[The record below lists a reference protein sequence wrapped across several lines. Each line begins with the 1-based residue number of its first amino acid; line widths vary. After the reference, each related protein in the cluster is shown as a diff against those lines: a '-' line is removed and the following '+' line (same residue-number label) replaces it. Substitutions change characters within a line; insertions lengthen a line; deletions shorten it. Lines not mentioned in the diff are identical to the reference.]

1 MFLILGP
8 TLWGRVMHTRDAY
21 KASHFYSG
29 SISFLF
35 RYLHR
40 LARSLVYLPD
50 TFQGPYLVHLKAIGV
65 NMLTEEE
72 QATSRENCQVW
83 KERKEKVKLF
93 EGKQTAAAKKR
104 SGVGDK
110 NKVQKNKEVSFKKS

>member
-1 MFLILGP
+1 MRP
-8 TLWGRVMHTRDAY
+8 Y
-21 KASHFYSG
+21 
-29 SISFLF
+29 
-35 RYLHR
+35 
-40 LARSLVYLPD
+40 
-50 TFQGPYLVHLKAIGV
+50 FQGPYLVHLKAIGV

-104 SGVGDK
+104 VGSGGGD
-110 NKVQKNKEVSFKKS
+110 NIKVQKSKEVSFRDHAKKSLLKNGISYPSP